1 MNALER
7 KGVQH
12 SVSPINYD
20 NGLGYAPRTIRL
32 FNQGSKGRK
41 SPSKSRNVKIGD
53 KTMDKDNIFVS
64 LVAEKKLGPLN
75 PTTLLNSSPE
85 RYPPAKAVIDYT
97 QGKFTEEDTKKLML
111 NHNSTS
117 SRISLHR
124 NLLGKT
130 DTPSMISL
138 NNSSRASLHNSPTA
152 RKQFDFKIVN
162 NKDWAPKEIASRS
175 QVYAPPI
182 SSGED
187 SG

>member
-20 NGLGYAPRTIRL
+20 NRLGYAPRTIRL

-75 PTTLLNSSPE
+75 PTTILNSSPE

-97 QGKFTEEDTKKLML
+97 
-111 NHNSTS
+111 
-117 SRISLHR
+117 
-124 NLLGKT
+124 
-130 DTPSMISL
+130 
-138 NNSSRASLHNSPTA
+138 
-152 RKQFDFKIVN
+152 
-162 NKDWAPKEIASRS
+162 
-175 QVYAPPI
+175 
-182 SSGED
+182 
-187 SG
+187 